1 MPIPKRLLRGTTR
14 ETTIEHLFLRETA
27 INCHPGERL
36 IFNQFIP
43 PWQRPEVW
51 TIEQKRNFLESVF
64 LGLNCGLIVC
74 NGLDWTAS
82 GRKPM
87 SGWVLDG
94 QQRLTALREFIE
106 RGMLIFDDVT
116 YHGISPVEKLRF
128 HRKHFTR
135 HELDYIDDESVLK
148 ELYNRLNFG
157 GTSHYHSQRL

>member
-14 ETTIEHLFLRETA
+14 ETTIEHLFLRETV
-27 INCHPGERL
+27 IDCHPGERL

-74 NGLDWTAS
+74 NGLDWTGS

-106 RGMLIFDDVT
+106 RGLLIFDDVT
-116 YHGISPVEKLRF
+116 YHGLSPVEKLRF

-135 HELDYIDDESVLK
+135 HELDYIADESTLK
-148 ELYNRLNFG
+148 DIYNRINFG
-157 GTSHYHSQRL
+157 GTPHTERQRA